1 MKSKTLREGA
11 KCPVDICSAPT
22 GVERRRTATARK
34 MSLKRPAAGG
44 ESFKTGFFFIEKEEH
59 PVNRRKEERKKD
71 GILIKLFAF
80 LQKKQKAEFIF
91 ILLILGISAALSQV
105 TPIAIEYLTDSILA
119 ADTIH
124 FQTAIPILLL
134 ILAAN
139 VGNETIKVARRLMV
153 EDTATYIEKSARQKA
168 TEALLKAPL
177 SYFRSH
183 MTGNIHGRLNRNLE
197 GTTRMIKLIFMDF
210 APAVTSAI
218 AAIIVIF
225 VKLPIIVACIIIL
238 VIPFGTFIVFRQ
250 ISTQKGIRI
259 ELMNTKAA
267 MDGTMVELLGGIET
281 IRIMDCAGLEASRI
295 EERSQ
300 QLREKEMKH
309 HKAMAFYDCLKFVN
323 EAVFHVVVIGITI
336 FLAAKGVIS
345 IGTVLATYLCFTQLT
360 SPLRE
365 LHRILDEFS
374 ESMVL
379 AKDYFDIVEI
389 PEDFSYRSLEIKDE
403 MKEETK
409 EIQLEDVVFFYPEKQ
424 DEEILH
430 HVDFSAEKGKF
441 IGIAGPSGCG
451 KSTLIKLIAR
461 LEPYKGTIK
470 LRGTELSGFSR
481 EDLAKTIALV
491 PQTPFLIADTVF
503 HNICYGM
510 RREVSLEEVQEAARK
525 ANLESVIEKL
535 PGKYDFMIAEGGGNL
550 SGGQR
555 QRIALAR
562 VFLRK
567 PEILILDEA
576 TSALDNTSEKMIQRE
591 IEAMKEIYHTT
602 IISIAHRLTTL
613 ENCDE
618 IIVMDKGRIIQ
629 KGNFDTLKNTPGIF
643 QDMYR
648 GILK

>member
-1 MKSKTLREGA
+1 MN
-11 KCPVDICSAPT
+11 
-22 GVERRRTATARK
+22 
-34 MSLKRPAAGG
+34 G
-44 ESFKTGFFFIEKEEH
+44 ENPLAIRGFSPYFIEKEEH
-59 PVNRRKEERKKD
+59 PVNGRKEERKKD

-80 LQKKQKAEFIF
+80 LQRKQKAEFIF

-225 VKLPIIVACIIIL
+225 VKLPVIVACIIIL

-250 ISTQKGIRI
+250 ISTQKGIRV

-389 PEDFSYRSLEIKDE
+389 PEDFSYRSLETKDE
-403 MKEETK
+403 MKEETE
-409 EIQLEDVVFFYPEKQ
+409 EIRLEDVVFSYPEKQ

-430 HVDFSAEKGKF
+430 HVDFSAGKGKF

-470 LRGTELSGFSR
+470 LRGKELSGLNR

-591 IEAMKEIYHTT
+591 IEAMKENYHTT

-618 IIVMDKGRIIQ
+618 IIVMEKGRIIQ

>member
-1 MKSKTLREGA
+1 M
-11 KCPVDICSAPT
+11 
-22 GVERRRTATARK
+22 
-34 MSLKRPAAGG
+34 
-44 ESFKTGFFFIEKEEH
+44 
-59 PVNRRKEERKKD
+59 NRRKEERKKD

-295 EERSQ
+295 EKRSQ

-470 LRGTELSGFSR
+470 LRGTELSGLSR